1 MSAAGG
7 PPEDH
12 RSPQLAGSG
21 ASDYERYL
29 RTDELLALQKT
40 PAEWA
45 HRDELLFTAV
55 HQTSELWLKFAAG
68 EVDEAAALMESGE
81 LWAAVRLLR
90 RAVLALDYVTTSLAM
105 LEQMSPWEYQEIRVV
120 LGHGSGFDS
129 PGFRAVAEVTRRA
142 GRAFGRLVAD
152 AGLELV
158 ELYQRGREFEGL
170 YQAAEALTDWDE
182 RIFVWRFRHY
192 ATVARS
198 IGEDTTGTQ
207 GTPVAVLGKLIAQ
220 RQLPDLWKARATLVE
235 RFDAGSGGGSE
246 GGSETV
252 SVSEVPQP
260 ESASEIPQPE
270 ETDGRRDD

>member
-7 PPEDH
+7 LPEDF
-12 RSPQLAGSG
+12 RTPALAGSA

-40 PAEWA
+40 PADWA

-81 LWAAVRLLR
+81 LWAAIRLLR

-142 GRAFGRLVAD
+142 GRAFGRLVSD

-158 ELYQRGREFEGL
+158 ELYQRGREFEAL

-235 RFDAGSGGGSE
+235 RFDAGKAGEGLGEALSVRVREGEGESE
-246 GGSETV
+246 GE
-252 SVSEVPQP
+252 
-260 ESASEIPQPE
+260 
-270 ETDGRRDD
+270 

>member
-1 MSAAGG
+1 
-7 PPEDH
+7 
-12 RSPQLAGSG
+12 
-21 ASDYERYL
+21 
-29 RTDELLALQKT
+29 
-40 PAEWA
+40 
-45 HRDELLFTAV
+45 
-55 HQTSELWLKFAAG
+55 
-68 EVDEAAALMESGE
+68 
-81 LWAAVRLLR
+81 
-90 RAVLALDYVTTSLAM
+90 M

-142 GRAFGRLVAD
+142 GRAFGRLFGRRPR
-152 AGLELV
+152 AGRALPARTGV
-158 ELYQRGREFEGL
+158 RGP

-235 RFDAGSGGGSE
+235 RFDAGKAGEARVGARLERGRARDREREGARERGSRAR
-246 GGSETV
+246 GRETV
-252 SVSEVPQP
+252 SERERESETPR
-260 ESASEIPQPE
+260 PE
-270 ETDGRRDD
+270 ETDGRRFD

>member
-1 MSAAGG
+1 VSAAAG
-7 PPEDH
+7 PPEDF
-12 RSPQLAGSG
+12 RVPALPGSG

-29 RTDELLALQKT
+29 RTDELLSLQKT
-40 PAEWA
+40 SSEWA
-45 HRDELLFTAV
+45 HRDELLFTTV

-90 RAVLALDYVTTSLAM
+90 RAGLALEYVTTSLAM

-129 PGFRAVAEVTRRA
+129 PGFRAVADVTRRA

-152 AGLELV
+152 AGLELA
-158 ELYQRGREFEGL
+158 ELYQRGREFEAL

-220 RQLPDLWKARATLVE
+220 RQLPDLWKARATLVD
-235 RFDAGSGGGSE
+235 RFDATATIE
-246 GGSETV
+246 D
-252 SVSEVPQP
+252 VSENPS
-260 ESASEIPQPE
+260 ESVKASERESVTPQHE
-270 ETDGRRDD
+270 ETDGRPDD